1 MLHTE
6 GDLMRFAAVDDEV
19 SQLELIQTII
29 SSMGHE
35 CHTYTTGNS
44 LIKTLRRE
52 SYDFLLIDWELP
64 DIKGPEIVKW
74 VRENK
79 SKTVP
84 ILFITNR
91 RDERDVA
98 YALSVGADDYIRK
111 PIRIHEMVARIEALL
126 RRLNPS
132 TIQSKFSWGKYAF
145 LPERQLVELNNTTIT
160 LKNREFEL
168 ALFLFQNIGRLLS
181 RQHLQE
187 QLWGTQM
194 TDVITRTLDT
204 HISAVR
210 NKLSLHPE
218 NGYHLVSVYGYG
230 YRLETAS
237 TSD

>member
-1 MLHTE
+1 
-6 GDLMRFAAVDDEV
+6 MRFAAVDDEV
-19 SQLELIQTII
+19 SQLELIKTII
-29 SSMGHE
+29 HSLGHD
-35 CHTYTTGNS
+35 CHTYTTGHA

-52 SYDFLLIDWELP
+52 SYDFLLMDWELS

-84 ILFITNR
+84 ILFITSR

-126 RRLNPS
+126 RRTNSLAAQN
-132 TIQSKFSWGKYAF
+132 KYSWGKYVF
-145 LPERQLVELNNTTIT
+145 LPEGQGVELNGKNIT
-160 LKNREFEL
+160 LKNKEFEL
-168 ALFLFQNIGRLLS
+168 ALFLFQNLGRLLS

-210 NKLSLHPE
+210 NKLSLHLE
-218 NGYHLVSVYGYG
+218 NGYQLVSIYGYG
-230 YRLETAS
+230 YRLEAIS
-237 TSD
+237 PE